1 MRTAVLL
8 YRLFDVADEI
18 NLELVEKILSMEKVT
33 SRLKLSRVSPISIH
47 IENPPVGVEL
57 GNDRIAFGGSEYEV
71 SFYARIYD
79 LGVISIIMHI
89 FLPSDFGYEDFKQF
103 AVILEQQIEYEQYF
117 MAQLNKLKKTLLPAL
132 MGSSI
137 GDYVEDF
144 TVFFFT
150 DWQSQWDPLPLLL
163 GEAGPFSD
171 WVRKDTLQHSYSYTP
186 EDLIIITWDSA
197 LVYDA
202 SGSTELP
209 ELLEFANS
217 QLLELRY
224 YDGLLS
230 GEMEKMYSDLQSIEQ
245 VGSFARLRHYRR
257 IMGRLM
263 QVVTEVTDITER
275 IQNSVKV
282 TEDIYYARIY
292 SAALIIFRT
301 KAWMDSVQRKMTLIQ
316 QNYSMLSDE
325 IVTARSTWLEVAI
338 VLLITFEI
346 ILGLFSAF
354 H

>member
-1 MRTAVLL
+1 MRTAVLF

-18 NLELVEKILSMEKVT
+18 NLELVERILSMEKVT
-33 SRLKLSRVSPISIH
+33 SRLKLSRVPPKSIH

-57 GNDRIAFGGSEYEV
+57 GNERIVFGGSEYEV
-71 SFYARIYD
+71 SFFARIYD
-79 LGVISIIMHI
+79 LGVISIIMQI
-89 FLPSDFGYEDFKQF
+89 FLSPGLCYENFKQF
-103 AVILEQQIEYEQYF
+103 AMNLEQQSEYDQHF
-117 MAQLNKLKKTLLPAL
+117 LMQLNKLKQTLLPA
-132 MGSSI
+132 MIGISI
-137 GDYVEDF
+137 GDYEEDF
-144 TVFFFT
+144 IVFFFT
-150 DWQSQWDPLPLLL
+150 DWQSHWDPLPLLL
-163 GEAGPFSD
+163 REEGPFSD
-171 WVRKDTLQHSYSYTP
+171 WVRKDTLQHTYSYTP
-186 EDLIIITWDSA
+186 EDFIIITWDSA

-230 GEMEKMYSDLQSIEQ
+230 GEMEKMYSELQRVEK
-245 VGSFARLRHYRR
+245 VGSYARLRYYRR

-301 KAWMDSVQRKMTLIQ
+301 KAWMDSVQRKMALIQ

-325 IVTARSTWLEVAI
+325 IVTARSTWLEIAI
-338 VLLITFEI
+338 VLLITFET
-346 ILGLFSAF
+346 ILGLLSAF

>member
-1 MRTAVLL
+1 MRTAVML
-8 YRLFDVADEI
+8 YRLYDVADEI
-18 NLELVEKILSMEKVT
+18 NLESVENILSMGKTT
-33 SRLKLSRVSPISIH
+33 SRLKLSRVPPKSIH
-47 IENPPVGVEL
+47 IKNPPVGVEL
-57 GNDRIAFGGSEYEV
+57 GSERILFKGTEYEV
-71 SFYARIYD
+71 LFFARIYD

-89 FLPSDFGYEDFKQF
+89 FLPPHFGYEDFKRF
-103 AVILEQQIEYEQYF
+103 AIILEQQNEYEQHF
-117 MAQLNKLKKTLLPAL
+117 LFQLNKLKQTLQPAL
-132 MGSSI
+132 LGSST
-137 GDYVEDF
+137 GDYEEDF
-144 TVFFFT
+144 VVFFFT
-150 DWQSQWDPLPLLL
+150 DWQAHWDPLPLLL
-163 GEAGPFSD
+163 GEEGPFSD
-171 WVRKDTLQHSYSYTP
+171 WVRKDTLQHTYSYTP

-209 ELLEFANS
+209 ELLEFASS

-230 GEMEKMYSDLQSIEQ
+230 AEMEKMYSELQFVEKA
-245 VGSFARLRHYRR
+245 GSFTRLRHYRR

-301 KAWMDSVQRKMTLIQ
+301 KAWMDSVQRKMNLIQ

-325 IVTARSTWLEVAI
+325 IVTARSNWLEIAI
-338 VLLITFEI
+338 VLLITFETL
-346 ILGLFSAF
+346 LGLFTAF
-354 H
+354 Y